1 MAVHKTGQ
9 TRRWRMALLVC
20 AALQAL
26 TGAAQAGSV
35 VYRAT
40 LLPLLGGQGYG
51 TALAIN
57 SAGDV
62 VGSNFDGSGGGPG
75 GSWGSTYAFLYA
87 GGVTS
92 RVGPADTNQ
101 SRVDDRA
108 TALSEASGVMGT
120 TYISGETGFNTE
132 QRGFVQSYSALT
144 GQFGSATTF
153 AGPAGF
159 ARVGVQ
165 GVNSSGRVVGQAIS
179 NGNVRVAYVREAD
192 GQVLRLQDFGG
203 RNSVARAVNDTGQ
216 IAGSADIPNVG
227 SRAVLW
233 QGGGMVGLGTLG
245 GDNSAA
251 FAISQNGWVV
261 GDSNLQSQGQRH
273 AFVWH
278 DGAMGR
284 VAANLDAGGS
294 SRAEAVN
301 ALGQVAGVFTNAAG
315 LMDRIFLDSPSGG
328 SVELTGFN
336 LAVYLDDDRVTQLPT
351 LKINELG
358 QISAGLHGDYG
369 RAMVLSPSGTLS
381 WAQSGGGR
389 VAEPGN
395 WDSGMGFAPNR
406 LLDVV
411 IGTFRDQT
419 ITADTTMEVK
429 SLHVTGSKAGRATLQ
444 LTGGATVNALE
455 GVTIE
460 ARGRLQGAGRVL
472 GPVVLNH
479 GTVNALPG
487 QTLVLDGGLDNRG
500 LVTGTGRIEANLINR
515 GGGGTGVVVGAGQ
528 ALTLAGTVHS
538 AADGSHMHISS
549 GGDLRFE
556 GRFVNQGGATLQLD
570 AGTLRVGFGSQRMD
584 NGGLVQVGAGRSEIE
599 GHVYNSPR
607 GLIHA
612 SAGAQLFVWDA
623 LRNDGEVRATGG
635 AQIVYTGLVTGPGD
649 FTGQGEGGFHRFEG
663 GYSPGASPA
672 DVSLGDVQMASLL
685 TMEIGGLSAGSQH
698 DRIHFTG
705 SASFEETSFLS
716 ITLINNFVPH
726 AGDVFALFS
735 YALAPT
741 GNFEDFYLPGLSA
754 GLSWDVS
761 QLHTT
766 GVLAVT
772 SVPEPAPAALWLAG
786 LAGMGVVARRRAAT
800 RQR

>member
-1 MAVHKTGQ
+1 MAVQKTRQ
-9 TRRWRMALLVC
+9 TRHWRKTLLVC

-26 TGAAQAGSV
+26 GGAAQAGNV
-35 VYRAT
+35 VYRVT
-40 LLPLLGGQGYG
+40 LLPDLGGQGFS

-62 VGSNFDGSGGGPG
+62 VGSNFEGSNGGPG
-75 GSWGSTYAFLYA
+75 GSYGSTYAFLYA
-87 GGVTS
+87 GGATS

-101 SRVDDRA
+101 NRVDDRA
-108 TALSEASGVMGT
+108 TALSEARGVMGT
-120 TYISGETGFNTE
+120 TTIAGETGFNSE

-144 GQFGSATTF
+144 GQIGSSTTF

-159 ARVGVQ
+159 AEVAVH
-165 GVNSSGRVVGQAIS
+165 GVNSSRRVVGQAS
-179 NGNVRVAYVREAD
+179 STGNVHVAFVREAD

-203 RNSVARAVNDTGQ
+203 RDSVARAVNDAGQ
-216 IAGSADIPNVG
+216 MAGSADIPNVG

-245 GDNSAA
+245 GNNSAA

-261 GDSNLQSQGQRH
+261 GESDLQTQGQRH
-273 AFVWH
+273 AFVWR
-278 DGAMGR
+278 DGAMNR
-284 VAANLDAGGS
+284 VAAGLDASGS

-301 ALGQVAGVFTNAAG
+301 ALRQVAGVFSNAAG
-315 LMDRIFLDSPSGG
+315 AMDRVFLDSPSGG
-328 SVELTGFN
+328 SVELTGFS
-336 LAVYLDDDRVTQLPT
+336 LSVHMDSIHPGATQLPM

-369 RAMVLSPSGTLS
+369 MAMVLSPSGTLS
-381 WAQSGGGR
+381 WSQSGGGR

-419 ITADTTMEVK
+419 ITADTTMEAK

-444 LTGGATVNALE
+444 LSGGAIVNALE

-479 GTVNALPG
+479 GTVTALPG
-487 QTLVLDGGLDNRG
+487 QLLTLDGGLDNHG
-500 LVTGTGRIEANLINR
+500 LVTGNGRIEANLINR
-515 GGGGTGVVVGAGQ
+515 GGGAPGVQVGAGQ
-528 ALTLAGTVHS
+528 HLTLAGTAHT
-538 AADGSHMHISS
+538 AADASRINIRD
-549 GGDLRFE
+549 GGTLAFE
-556 GRFVNQGGATLQLD
+556 GRFVNQGGAVLAIDRGTLQLGYG
-570 AGTLRVGFGSQRMD
+570 ATRMD
-584 NGGLVQVGAGRSEIE
+584 NGGQVLVGSGRAEIL
-599 GHVYNSPR
+599 GDINNTPR
-607 GLIHA
+607 GLLHA
-612 SAGAQLFVWDA
+612 HDGADLTVWDT
-623 LRNDGEVRATGG
+623 LRNDGEVRADTG
-635 AQIVYTGLVTGPGD
+635 ARIVYALGVSGKGN
-649 FTGQGEGGFHRFEG
+649 FTGTDGMHRFEG
-663 GYSPGASPA
+663 GYGPGNSAA
-672 DVSLGDVQMASLL
+672 EVDIGNVQFASLVTL
-685 TMEIGGLSAGSQH
+685 ELGGLLAGSQH
-698 DRIHFTG
+698 DRINFTG
-705 SASFEETSFLS
+705 SARFEETSFLN

-735 YALAPT
+735 YAQAPV

-761 QLHTT
+761 RIHTT

-772 SVPEPAPAALWLAG
+772 SVPEPSAAALWLAG
-786 LAGMGVVARRRAAT
+786 LAGMGAVARRRARRA
-800 RQR
+800 